1 MRPGGRPLHFRRMH
15 DKKVCL
21 LGLTAVM
28 TCPAEALTPELLMGL
43 PQVMG
48 GAMRMLV
55 ALKEQQVRGG

>member
-1 MRPGGRPLHFRRMH
+1 MH